1 MDGRFV
7 RVPPS
12 GLDLGVGVRSVSVV
26 AKADSLFD
34 LHLERRYIGIALHLL
49 PGSRALEMAA
59 GGLTALF
66 VCFVSA
72 AVCISWDHQSLSR
85 LKWEVRYGVGTGRDT
100 LGSSISDEYS
110 AFHLP
115 LSSFAARGLACGCSL
130 LMRVVHPNSRIPPS
144 LTSFQECLW
153 NTASLDQF
161 ERIKTLG
168 TGSFGRVM
176 LVKHKET
183 GQHYAM
189 KILDKQKVV
198 KLKQIEHTLNEKR
211 ILQAVSFP
219 FLVKLEYSFKDNSN
233 LYMVME
239 YVPGGEM
246 FSHLRRIGRF
256 SEPHARFYA
265 AQIVLTFEY
274 LHSLDLIYRDLK
286 PENLL
291 IDQQGYLQVT
301 DFGFA
306 KRVKGRTWTL
316 CGTPE
321 YLAPEIILSKGYNK
335 AVDWW
340 ALGVLIYEMAA
351 GYPPFFADQPIQ
363 IYEKIVSGKV
373 SHEEDQSHVTCWCGC
388 ALLYDAGASA
398 HPTGPASSVTRLLG
412 ASRSDASEVAHE
424 RTVPFF
430 RQVRFPSHFSSDL
443 KDLLRNLL
451 QVDLTKR
458 FGNLKNAVNDIKGH
472 KWFAA
477 TDWIAVY
484 QKKVEAP
491 FIPKCKGPGDT
502 SNFDDYEEEEIRVS
516 FTEKCAKEFAEF

>member
-1 MDGRFV
+1 MGNAATAKKGNEQESEPVPIAHQEVHLKMALGKDQSFASRFFHKY
-7 RVPPS
+7 RRTSQEPRGQESEVPRISEFTIMWDKFMKEFLAKAKEDFLRKWECPPQS
-12 GLDLGVGVRSVSVV
+12 TTGLD
-26 AKADSLFD
+26 DFD
-34 LHLERRYIGIALHLL
+34 R
-49 PGSRALEMAA
+49 
-59 GGLTALF
+59 F
-66 VCFVSA
+66 
-72 AVCISWDHQSLSR
+72 
-85 LKWEVRYGVGTGRDT
+85 
-100 LGSSISDEYS
+100 
-110 AFHLP
+110 
-115 LSSFAARGLACGCSL
+115 
-130 LMRVVHPNSRIPPS
+130 
-144 LTSFQECLW
+144 
-153 NTASLDQF
+153 
-161 ERIKTLG
+161 KTLG

-183 GQHYAM
+183 NQFYAM

-219 FLVKLEYSFKDNSN
+219 FLVRLEYAFKDNSN

-256 SEPHARFYA
+256 SEHHARFYA
-265 AQIVLTFEY
+265 AQIILTFEY

-291 IDQQGYLQVT
+291 IDQHGYIQVT

-373 SHEEDQSHVTCWCGC
+373 
-388 ALLYDAGASA
+388 
-398 HPTGPASSVTRLLG
+398 
-412 ASRSDASEVAHE
+412 
-424 RTVPFF
+424 
-430 RQVRFPSHFSSDL
+430 RFPSHFSSDL

-458 FGNLKNAVNDIKGH
+458 FGNLKNGVNDIKNH
-472 KWFAA
+472 KWFST
-477 TDWIAVY
+477 TDWIAIY
-484 QKKVEAP
+484 ERKVEAP
-491 FIPKCKGPGDT
+491 FLPKCRGPGDT

-516 FTEKCAKEFAEF
+516 QTEKCAKEFAEFYPVENGQLPDPANWGVADVVNYFKATGFEEQATAFQDQEIDGKSLLLMTRNDVLTGLSIKLGPALKIYEYHVKPLQTQHLKSNAS

>member
-1 MDGRFV
+1 MSARKSSDA
-7 RVPPS
+7 S
-12 GLDLGVGVRSVSVV
+12 ACSSSEISVKEFL
-26 AKADSLFD
+26 AKAKEDFLK
-34 LHLERRYIGIALHLL
+34 
-49 PGSRALEMAA
+49 
-59 GGLTALF
+59 
-66 VCFVSA
+66 
-72 AVCISWDHQSLSR
+72 
-85 LKWEVRYGVGTGRDT
+85 KWENPTQNN
-100 LGSSISDEYS
+100 
-110 AFHLP
+110 A
-115 LSSFAARGLACGCSL
+115 GL
-130 LMRVVHPNSRIPPS
+130 
-144 LTSFQECLW
+144 E
-153 NTASLDQF
+153 DF
-161 ERIKTLG
+161 ERKKTLG

-176 LVKHKET
+176 LVKHKATE
-183 GQHYAM
+183 QYYAM
-189 KILDKQKVV
+189 KILDKQ
-198 KLKQIEHTLNEKR
+198 
-211 ILQAVSFP
+211 
-219 FLVKLEYSFKDNSN
+219 KDNSN

-291 IDQQGYLQVT
+291 IDHQGYIQVT

-373 SHEEDQSHVTCWCGC
+373 
-388 ALLYDAGASA
+388 
-398 HPTGPASSVTRLLG
+398 
-412 ASRSDASEVAHE
+412 
-424 RTVPFF
+424 
-430 RQVRFPSHFSSDL
+430 RFPSHFSSDL

-458 FGNLKNAVNDIKGH
+458 YGNLKNGVSDIKTH
-472 KWFAA
+472 KWFAT
-477 TDWIAVY
+477 TDWIAIY
-484 QKKVEAP
+484 QRKVEAP
-491 FIPKCKGPGDT
+491 FIPKFRGSGDT
-502 SNFDDYEEEEIRVS
+502 SNFDDYEEEDIRVS
-516 FTEKCAKEFAEF
+516 ITEKCAKEFGEF

>member
-1 MDGRFV
+1 MSERKSSRRHGGKRESREAREGRESREPREWKESRESRELKESTEPRDARECRSPRESREARESAV
-7 RVPPS
+7 SARPS
-12 GLDLGVGVRSVSVV
+12 DGVGGASAPDCPTALLEWVKEFL
-26 AKADSLFD
+26 AKAKEDFL
-34 LHLERRYIGIALHLL
+34 R
-49 PGSRALEMAA
+49 
-59 GGLTALF
+59 
-66 VCFVSA
+66 
-72 AVCISWDHQSLSR
+72 
-85 LKWEVRYGVGTGRDT
+85 KWENP
-100 LGSSISDEYS
+100 
-110 AFHLP
+110 A
-115 LSSFAARGLACGCSL
+115 
-130 LMRVVHPNSRIPPS
+130 
-144 LTSFQECLW
+144 Q
-153 NTASLDQF
+153 NTAALDQF
-161 ERIKTLG
+161 ERLKTLG

-176 LVKHKET
+176 LVRHKES

-219 FLVKLEYSFKDNSN
+219 FLVRLEHSFKDNTN

-291 IDQQGYLQVT
+291 IDQQGYIQVT

-373 SHEEDQSHVTCWCGC
+373 
-388 ALLYDAGASA
+388 
-398 HPTGPASSVTRLLG
+398 
-412 ASRSDASEVAHE
+412 
-424 RTVPFF
+424 
-430 RQVRFPSHFSSDL
+430 RFPSHFSSDL

-458 FGNLKNAVNDIKGH
+458 FGNLKNGVNDIKGH
-472 KWFAA
+472 KWFAT
-477 TDWIAVY
+477 TDWIAIY
-484 QKKVEAP
+484 QRKVEAP